1 MANVEVKAHRLARTP
16 GAVSVVTSLGDL
28 SAPIVPY
35 DSELHA
41 DVEGDS
47 ATYRVEITPTDSR
60 CECAAYQFGTRP
72 CSHIRAVFLYESYG
86 AIWQAE
92 QRAKQREADW
102 KVTH

>member
-1 MANVEVKAHRLARTP
+1 MANVEVKAHRLARW
-16 GAVSVVTSLGDL
+16 GAVTVTGRTQNTTT
-28 SAPIVPY
+28 AT
-35 DSELHA
+35 
-41 DVEGDS
+41 VEGDT
-47 ATYRVEITPTDSR
+47 ATYRVTIYPELATGATCQCVAFDFNR
-60 CECAAYQFGTRP
+60 D